1 MVERSP
7 DLFYWGSASYFPRK
21 NEPLNC
27 RAFWEPLS
35 CRECVLRTAGKIY
48 EGIRVVCTFLKNW
61 KKLEPINCGGYWN
74 QLLAASTQKSSDFA
88 SQSAASNCILELPIA
103 KSANWKLNL
112 AESAMRIGSLDQRE
126 RAGVN

>member
-74 QLLAASTQKSSDFA
+74 QLLAAIGT
-88 SQSAASNCILELPIA
+88 NYLPQVHKNPAI
-103 KSANWKLNL
+103 SRPNL
-112 AESAMRIGSLDQRE
+112 PRRIVFWNFLLPKVQIGS
-126 RAGVN
+126 